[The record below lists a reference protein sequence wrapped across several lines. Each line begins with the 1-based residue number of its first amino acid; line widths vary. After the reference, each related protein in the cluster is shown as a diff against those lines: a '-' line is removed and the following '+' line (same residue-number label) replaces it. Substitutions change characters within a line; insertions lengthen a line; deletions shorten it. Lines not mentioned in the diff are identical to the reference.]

1 MRILVTGG
9 AGYIGSHAVRYFR
22 EQGHA
27 VSVFDNLSMGHAVAL
42 GDTPLIVGDLGDPEA
57 LERLFTTV
65 EVDAVVHFAGVAS
78 IAESIANPLKYYRQ
92 NVTNTT
98 NLLEAMI
105 RHDVRRLVVSS
116 SCTVYGNATSNPIE
130 EDALPRPV
138 NPYGRSKL
146 ALEWAVADCAAA
158 SGLGYVA
165 LRYFNA
171 AGAHPSGEMGED
183 HDPET
188 HLIPLAL
195 QVAQGK
201 RTHLEIL
208 GTDYPTPDGS
218 CIRDYI
224 HVDDLARAHLAA
236 LEYVQPGRSLCC
248 NLGTGRGWS
257 VREVVRICESVTG
270 LPIAVRE
277 AARRPG
283 DPPELVARV
292 SRAQTLLN
300 WEPQYLHLPE
310 IVATAWNW
318 HKRHPRGYRA
328 PQAGR

>member
-9 AGYIGSHAVRYFR
+9 AGYIGSHAVRLFR
-22 EQGHA
+22 EEGHS
-27 VSVFDNLSMGHAVAL
+27 VLVFDNLSMGHVPSI
-42 GDTPLIVGDLGDPEA
+42 GDTPLIIGDLGSPED
-57 LERLFTTV
+57 LNRLFGSMKI
-65 EVDAVVHFAGVAS
+65 DAVVHFAGVAS
-78 IAESIANPLKYYRQ
+78 IAESIAQPLRYYQQ
-92 NVTNTT
+92 NVTNTLH
-98 NLLEAMI
+98 LLEAMV

-116 SCTVYGNATSNPIE
+116 SCTVYGNATSVPID
-130 EDALPRPV
+130 EDAIPRPV

-146 ALEWAVADCAAA
+146 SLEWAIADCAAS
-158 SGLGYVA
+158 SGLGYAA

-171 AGAHPSGEMGED
+171 AGAHPSGDLGED

-195 QVAQGK
+195 RVAQG
-201 RTHLEIL
+201 RRSHLDIL

-224 HVDDLARAHLAA
+224 HVVDLARAHLAA
-236 LEYVQPGRSLCC
+236 LEYIQPGRSVCC

-257 VREVVRICESVTG
+257 VREVIRICQQVTG
-270 LPIAVRE
+270 RSIPVRE
-277 AARRPG
+277 SARRPG

-292 SRAQTLLN
+292 SRAGSLLG
-300 WEPQYLHLPE
+300 WKPQYLELPE

-318 HKRHPRGYRA
+318 HQRHPDGYR
-328 PQAGR
+328 P